1 MVVMVS
7 SVAKNHKPPRHA
19 IERKMENKSIATLM
33 RRAVK
38 EAGNVLLRREK
49 EAEKEK
55 KKTKQKGLKLKS
67 CSCSTVWLIA

>member
-38 EAGNVLLRREK
+38 EAGNVRCSDGKKRQRKKRR
-49 EAEKEK
+49 
-55 KKTKQKGLKLKS
+55 KLNRR
-67 CSCSTVWLIA
+67 A